1 MTNPIDLFNSDFIRG
16 ENIITFDPVDCNFTQ
31 FITDGDYVLI
41 TKDRVINHENCDES
55 DFKLE
60 IIFVIDPNY
69 CNFLNQHN
77 KIVGRIKL
85 KDSNLEI
92 WEFESNISDLK
103 LELKSKYPYD
113 GEREVIRYLIE
124 NNLVDIYVNFGG
136 EIK

>member
-16 ENIITFDPVDCNFTQ
+16 ENIVTFDPIDCNFTQ
-31 FITDGDYVLI
+31 FITHDDYVLI
-41 TKDRVINHENCDES
+41 TKNIATNHENCDET
-55 DFKLE
+55 DFKLK